1 MSDPASAESTST
13 QPAEAAPIDQGRADL
28 LDVLGFQ
35 RWLLLSSVETM
46 SDEQA
51 RQRSTVSELTLGGLL
66 KHLVDTEQGWMDFVE
81 GNAGPMSRS
90 FDDMT
95 ADEWKARA
103 NSFTLLENETLAG
116 VVAAYRAV
124 AERTDALVR
133 TVDLDDSHPLPAA
146 PWFPP
151 GAVRSNRR
159 VFLGMA
165 VELAQHSGHADIIR
179 EAIDGKK
186 SMG

>member
-1 MSDPASAESTST
+1 MSDSAGTEHTSAT
-13 QPAEAAPIDQGRADL
+13 FAGAPPEQDRADL
-28 LDVLGFQ
+28 LDILGFQ
-35 RWLLLSSVETM
+35 RWLLLSTVEGI

-51 RQRSTVSELTLGGLL
+51 RHRSTVSELTLGGVI
-66 KHLVDTEQGWMDFVE
+66 KHLRDTENSWMDFVE
-81 GNAGPMSRS
+81 GTAGSMSRG
-90 FDDMT
+90 FDEMT
-95 ADEWKARA
+95 EDDWVARTD
-103 NSFTLLENETLAG
+103 SFTLLENESVAG
-116 VVAAYRAV
+116 TVAAYQTV

-133 TVDLDDSHPLPAA
+133 TVDLDEAHPLPAA

-159 VFLGMA
+159 VFMGM
-165 VELAQHSGHADIIR
+165 VSELAQHSGHADIIR

>member
-1 MSDPASAESTST
+1 MSAPSAPDS
-13 QPAEAAPIDQGRADL
+13 AAPIDQERADL

-35 RWLLLSSVETM
+35 RWLLLSSVEGM

-51 RQRSTVSELTLGGLL
+51 RQRSTVSELTLGGVL
-66 KHLVDTEQGWMDFVE
+66 KHLVETEHGWMDFVE
-81 GNAGPMSRS
+81 GTEDASTSG

-95 ADEWKARA
+95 EADWAARA
-103 NSFTLLENETLAG
+103 NSFTLLETETLADI
-116 VVAAYRAV
+116 VAAYRDA

-133 TVDLDDSHPLPAA
+133 TVDLDESHPLPAA

-159 VFLGMA
+159 VFLGM
-165 VELAQHSGHADIIR
+165 VSELAQHSGHADIVR

>member
-1 MSDPASAESTST
+1 MSDSASTEHAGAASAETPPEQT
-13 QPAEAAPIDQGRADL
+13 RADL
-28 LDVLGFQ
+28 LDILGFQ
-35 RWLLLSSVETM
+35 RWLLLGTVEGI

-51 RQRSTVSELTLGGLL
+51 RQRSTVSELTLGGVI
-66 KHLVDTEQGWMDFVE
+66 KHLVDTENGWMDFVE
-81 GNAGPMSRS
+81 GTASSMTRG
-90 FDDMT
+90 FDEMT
-95 ADEWKARA
+95 EADWAARA
-103 NSFTLLENETLAG
+103 DSFTLLENESLAAT
-116 VVAAYRAV
+116 VAAYQAV

-133 TVDLDDSHPLPAA
+133 TVDLDEAHPLPAA

-159 VFLGMA
+159 VFLGM
-165 VELAQHSGHADIIR
+165 VSELAQHSGHADIIR